1 MQEEN
6 KEKGIILKVK
16 NYSVSDKLITLISDS
31 GKKYTHILKS
41 IKSPKSRKAHAVDIC
56 NLVELKKKS
65 GYSMEMVTDIKL
77 LDEFEELKRD
87 PRGLF
92 YIQGLCEIVDNFAYE
107 EVENEE
113 LFKDLITLLRH
124 SNGNNYKFKIAILI
138 IRHIQESGYM
148 PEVPEFNAD
157 ISANS
162 DSPGLFVGNGEYD
175 ISEEE
180 YKVIKCI
187 LEREVTFSCKV
198 KPSPIS
204 INRIYSLA
212 VSWYE
217 NITEKKFNSGI
228 FIK

>member
-16 NYSVSDKLITLISDS
+16 NYSASDKLITVISDT

-56 NLVELKKKS
+56 NLVELKKRS

-77 LDEFEELKRD
+77 IDEFEELKRD
-87 PRGLF
+87 PKGLF

-107 EVENEE
+107 EVENEQ
-113 LFKDLITLLRH
+113 LFNDLITLLRH
-124 SNGNNYKFKIAILI
+124 SNGNNFKFKIAILI

-148 PEVPEFNAD
+148 PEIPAFSD
-157 ISANS
+157 DMSANS
-162 DSPGLFVGNGEYD
+162 DAPGLFIGNGEYE

-187 LEREVTFSCKV
+187 LERDVSFSCKV
-198 KPSPIS
+198 KPSS
-204 INRIYSLA
+204 MSVNRIYSLA

-217 NITEKKFNSGI
+217 NTTEKRFNSGM

>member
-6 KEKGIILKVK
+6 KEVGIILKVK
-16 NYSVSDKLITLISDS
+16 NYSASDKLITLISNT

-56 NLVELKKKS
+56 NLIELKKKS
-65 GYSMEMVTDIKL
+65 GYSLEMVTDIKL

-92 YIQGLCEIVDNFAYE
+92 YIQGLCEIVDNLAYE
-107 EVENEE
+107 EVENKQ
-113 LFKDLITLLRH
+113 LYDDLVDLLH
-124 SNGNNYKFKIAILI
+124 NSNGNNYKFKIAILI
-138 IRHIQESGYM
+138 IKHISEAGYM
-148 PEVPEFNAD
+148 AELPEFGED

-162 DSPGLFVGNGEYD
+162 DSPGLFIGNGEYS

-187 LEREVTFSCKV
+187 LDRDVSFSCKV
-198 KPSPIS
+198 KPSTMS

-217 NITEKKFNSGI
+217 NTTEKRFNSGM